1 MLSGTGGQPPGG
13 PTGTGPGIST
23 ASTVTAVPAISRVE
37 VLRIRLPLARPWVSP
52 VATMVERDA
61 LLVAVTVD
69 GVVGWGECGAQ
80 PEPTYSP
87 EYVDGAIDVLGRH
100 LIPRTLA
107 VGAGDGESVDRAL
120 GPVKGH
126 PMAKAALTGAALD
139 ARLRARQVSLV
150 DHLMSMTTAADARNW
165 VVPES
170 VPSGVAVG
178 VTGGLDALIEEVGA
192 RVAEGYR
199 RVKIKIHPGWDVTAV
214 AALRTAFGAALALQV
229 DANGSYAALGVDEA
243 ARRLEPL
250 DDHGLQLIE
259 QPLGDDDL
267 VGHASLARRLRTP
280 MCLDES
286 IASVDN
292 AATALAMGACGV
304 VNVKVGR
311 VGGLVQAVAVHDL
324 CAAAG
329 VPVWCGGLLE
339 TGVGRAG
346 NLALAALP
354 NFSLPGDLSASARF
368 WDHDVVTEP
377 ARLEPDGTIA
387 VPRGAGIGVE
397 VSPDV
402 DRWLVWRGC
411 WPAS

>member
-1 MLSGTGGQPPGG
+1 MTTVPTLGQ
-13 PTGTGPGIST
+13 I
-23 ASTVTAVPAISRVE
+23 E
-37 VLRIRLPLARPWVSP
+37 VLRLRVPLAQPWVSP
-52 VATMVERDA
+52 VATMTARDV
-61 LLVAVTVD
+61 LLIAATVD

-100 LIPRTLA
+100 LIPRAL
-107 VGAGDGESVDRAL
+107 GAGSADMDGLEWAL
-120 GPVKGH
+120 APVKGH
-126 PMAKAALTGAALD
+126 RMAKAALTGAVLD
-139 ARLRARQVSLV
+139 ARLRARQVRLV
-150 DHLMSMTTAADARNW
+150 DHLVSMSTVAAAGSW
-165 VVPES
+165 VAPRA

-178 VTGGLDALIEEVGA
+178 VAGGLDALVDEVGT
-192 RVAEGYR
+192 RVDEGYR

-214 AALRTAFGAALALQV
+214 SALRSTFGESLALQV

-243 ARRLEPL
+243 AGRLQAF
-250 DDHGLQLIE
+250 DDHGLLLVE

-267 VGHASLARRLRTP
+267 VGHASLVQRLRTP
-280 MCLDES
+280 VCLDES
-286 IASVDN
+286 IASVDD
-292 AATALAMGACGV
+292 AVTALALRACQV
-304 VNVKVGR
+304 INVKVAR
-311 VGGLVQAVAVHDL
+311 VGGLAQAVAIHDL
-324 CAAAG
+324 CANAG

-339 TGVGRAG
+339 TGVGRAA

-368 WDHDVVTEP
+368 WKSDVVTEP
-377 ARLEPDGTIA
+377 ARLESDGTIA

-402 DRWLVWRGC
+402 DRWLVWRGV